1 MKYITFAVPCY
12 NSENYMRR
20 CVDSLLIGGKDVEI
34 ILIDDGS
41 SDRTAQIADEYE
53 IEYPDIVRV
62 VHKENGGHGSGVNKG
77 LELAN
82 GIYYKVVDSDDWFD
96 KESYQKLL
104 VKLKAFTGE
113 RPDLIVCNYVY
124 DHLDEGI
131 KKSMDY
137 KNVFPIE
144 KQCTWDEIGKCLKI
158 PCILSLIGG
167 NVMKNNDEIL
177 IGACTVYMYE
187 FTGTEIPE
195 HATIETEEHDVGHC
209 SSGFTVNYKPT
220 KYDVKNQYGQIVRS
234 AITEEEISAKT
245 GVLSWNLANMSLL
258 STGVYTEDKEGKKKD
273 LIFTGD
279 GKALKTVLLRAVHT
293 KENGKKIRFTM
304 IGQGGSGFAITW
316 ENKEVTIDAEL
327 TAIKKVKGFL
337 ASFEEELTDEE
348 AAAIVAA

>member
-1 MKYITFAVPCY
+1 
-12 NSENYMRR
+12 
-20 CVDSLLIGGKDVEI
+20 
-34 ILIDDGS
+34 
-41 SDRTAQIADEYE
+41 
-53 IEYPDIVRV
+53 
-62 VHKENGGHGSGVNKG
+62 
-77 LELAN
+77 
-82 GIYYKVVDSDDWFD
+82 
-96 KESYQKLL
+96 
-104 VKLKAFTGE
+104 
-113 RPDLIVCNYVY
+113 
-124 DHLDEGI
+124 
-131 KKSMDY
+131 
-137 KNVFPIE
+137 
-144 KQCTWDEIGKCLKI
+144 
-158 PCILSLIGG
+158 
-167 NVMKNNDEIL
+167 MKNNDEIL

-273 LIFTGD
+273 L
-279 GKALKTVLLRAVHT
+279 
-293 KENGKKIRFTM
+293 NGKKIRFTM